1 VNKFVVALSKSSSV
15 YQENSVSSQMLR
27 FPIPPNPAVER
38 GMYSP
43 TKQPRALDLGD
54 VGKEVERQK
63 KFNWI

>member
-1 VNKFVVALSKSSSV
+1 
-15 YQENSVSSQMLR
+15 MLR

-38 GMYSP
+38 GIYRP